1 MNDSAID
8 TAGGVGDPIRLVL
21 ADDQA
26 TVRDALAVML
36 DLDDD
41 VDVVGTAANGAEA
54 VELAGS
60 ARPDVVLLDLN
71 MPVLGGVGATER
83 IRAAHPDIA
92 ILILT
97 TFDDDES
104 ILSALRAGAIGY
116 LTKDATRIAI
126 MQAVRA
132 AAAGQTVLDPTV
144 QSRLVALAT
153 RGTVA
158 QADHS
163 FTAREREILD
173 LIGQGLRNGEIA
185 ERLVISEA
193 TVKTHINNLFAKA
206 GFRTRADAVRYALRA
221 GRASF

>member
-1 MNDSAID
+1 M
-8 TAGGVGDPIRLVL
+8 TVHAGRPIRLVL

-41 VDVVGTAANGAEA
+41 VDVVGAAANGAEA

-60 ARPDVVLLDLN
+60 RSPDVVLLDLN
-71 MPVLGGVGATER
+71 MPVLGGVAATER
-83 IRAAHPDIA
+83 IRAAHPGVA

-104 ILSALRAGAIGY
+104 ILSALRAGAVGY
-116 LTKDATRIAI
+116 LTKDANREAI
-126 MQAVRA
+126 MQAVRT
-132 AAAGQTVLDPTV
+132 AAAGQTVLDPAV
-144 QSRLVALAT
+144 QLRLVALAT
-153 RGTVA
+153 RNTAPAVRDAGPAAPGV
-158 QADHS
+158 S
-163 FTAREREILD
+163 FTTREQEILE

-185 ERLVISEA
+185 EHLVISEA

-206 GFRTRADAVRYALRA
+206 GFRTRADAVRYALR
-221 GRASF
+221 G